1 MDRFNALG
9 RGAQIMLV
17 AGVLLLI
24 STFLNW
30 QEVEFDLGPLGEGE
44 AGVSAWDNF
53 WGVVLGL
60 LTIVLIAWLVVRLL
74 AIEIPLPLSTAMIGA
89 ILAGL
94 ILLFAVLKNL
104 IDDFSTIWSYIGVLL
119 AIAIA
124 IGAWLEIQAAGGIDT
139 LRSEIPS
146 TSSTTTSTSTATPT
160 PVPPSSPTAP
170 PASEPEAAPPPVE
183 PAPPAEPAEPAE
195 PSYPSE
201 PAAPSYPSEPETPP
215 ERDEERRDL

>member
-74 AIEIPLPLSTAMIGA
+74 AIEIPLPLSAAMIGA
-89 ILAGL
+89 ILGGL

-124 IGAWLEIQAAGGIDT
+124 IGAWLEVQAAGGIDT
-139 LRSEIPS
+139 LKSEIPS
-146 TSSTTTSTSTATPT
+146 SSTSTATSSSTATTT
-160 PVPPSSPTAP
+160 PVPPSAPPAP

-183 PAPPAEPAEPAE
+183 PAPPAEPAEP
-195 PSYPSE
+195 SYP
-201 PAAPSYPSEPETPP
+201 PEPETPA

>member
-24 STFLNW
+24 STFFNW
-30 QEVEFDLGPLGEGE
+30 QEVEIDLGPLGETE

-53 WGVVLGL
+53 WGIVMGL

-74 AIEIPLPLSTAMIGA
+74 AIDIPLPVSQAMIAAALGA
-89 ILAGL
+89 L

-119 AIAIA
+119 AVAIA
-124 IGAWLEIQAAGGIDT
+124 VGAWLEVQAAGGMDT
-139 LRSEIPS
+139 IRSEIPRS
-146 TSSTTTSTSTATPT
+146 ATTTTTAQAPPPPPPPPAPAPPTATTDEPE
-160 PVPPSSPTAP
+160 TAP
-170 PASEPEAAPPPVE
+170 PRVEPTPPRAPTE
-183 PAPPAEPAEPAE
+183 PAPPR
-195 PSYPSE
+195 
-201 PAAPSYPSEPETPP
+201 EPETPP
-215 ERDEERRDL
+215 ESEEERRQL

>member
-24 STFLNW
+24 STFFNW

-60 LTIVLIAWLVVRLL
+60 LTIVLIVWLVVRLL
-74 AIEIPLPLSTAMIGA
+74 AIEVPLPLSAAMIGA
-89 ILAGL
+89 ILGGL

-104 IDDFSTIWSYIGVLL
+104 IDDFSTIWSYLGVLL

-124 IGAWLEIQAAGGIDT
+124 IGAWLEVQAAGGMDT
-139 LRSEIPS
+139 LRSEMPS
-146 TSSTTTSTSTATPT
+146 STATT
-160 PVPPSSPTAP
+160 TTVPPPTTPAP
-170 PASEPEAAPPPVE
+170 PAASQPEAAPPPVE
-183 PAPPAEPAEPAE
+183 PAPPAEPAE
-195 PSYPSE
+195 
-201 PAAPSYPSEPETPP
+201 PSYPSEPETPP

>member
-60 LTIVLIAWLVVRLL
+60 LTIVLIVWLVVRLL
-74 AIEIPLPLSTAMIGA
+74 TIDIPIPLSAAMIGA
-89 ILAGL
+89 ILGGL
-94 ILLFAVLKNL
+94 ILVFAVLKNL
-104 IDDFSTIWSYIGVLL
+104 IDDYSTIWSYIGVLL

-124 IGAWLEIQAAGGIDT
+124 VGAWLEVQAAGGVDT

-146 TSSTTTSTSTATPT
+146 STSSTTASTAMTTP
-160 PVPPSSPTAP
+160 AP
-170 PASEPEAAPPPVE
+170 PPPANEPGAAPPPVE
-183 PAPPAEPAEPAE
+183 PAPPAEPAEP
-195 PSYPSE
+195 
-201 PAAPSYPSEPETPP
+201 SYPSEPETTP

>member
-17 AGVLLLI
+17 AGVLLFI
-24 STFLNW
+24 STFFNW

-60 LTIVLIAWLVVRLL
+60 LTIVLIVWLVVRLL
-74 AIEIPLPLSTAMIGA
+74 AIEIPLPLSAAMIGA
-89 ILAGL
+89 ILGGL
-94 ILLFAVLKNL
+94 ILVFAVLKNL

-124 IGAWLEIQAAGGIDT
+124 IGAWLEVQAAGGIDT
-139 LRSEIPS
+139 LKSEIPS
-146 TSSTTTSTSTATPT
+146 SSASSTTSTATA
-160 PVPPSSPTAP
+160 PPPPPPPTAP
-170 PASEPEAAPPPVE
+170 SEPEAAPPPVE
-183 PAPPAEPAEPAE
+183 PAPPAEPAEP
-195 PSYPSE
+195 
-201 PAAPSYPSEPETPP
+201 SYPSEPETPP

>member
-24 STFLNW
+24 DTFFNW
-30 QEVEFDLGPLGEGE
+30 QEVEVDLGPLGEAE
-44 AGVSAWDNF
+44 AGASAWDNF

-74 AIEIPLPLSTAMIGA
+74 AIEVRLPASPAMIGA
-89 ILAGL
+89 VLAAL

-104 IDDFSTIWSYIGVLL
+104 IDDYSTFWSYLGVLL

-124 IGAWLEIQAAGGIDT
+124 VGAWMEVQAAGGMDT
-139 LRSEIPS
+139 LRSEIPR
-146 TSSTTTSTSTATPT
+146 STATT
-160 PVPPSSPTAP
+160 TTTTTTTTATP
-170 PASEPEAAPPPVE
+170 PAATTDEPAATPPPVE
-183 PAPPAEPAEPAE
+183 PAPPAA
-195 PSYPSE
+195 PSE
-201 PAAPSYPSEPETPP
+201 PSAPPTEEPRPSEPE
-215 ERDEERRDL
+215 ERREP